1 MIDATDV
8 TDNRRTGLL
17 LSELPRGA
25 TGVIL
30 SVAPA
35 VAGQLVGFGLYPGVT
50 VRVRQTFPSL
60 VIQAEATELALEESL
75 AHQIRVESL
84 DSV

>member
-1 MIDATDV
+1 MADTTEV
-8 TDNRRTGLL
+8 TDDRRTVAL

-25 TGVIL
+25 AGVIL

-60 VIQAEATELALEESL
+60 VIQAEATELALEETL
-75 AHQIRVESL
+75 ARQIRVETL